1 MVLIL
6 DIKSET
12 PVMIH
17 TIWLG
22 SKVGP
27 PSEKQDFIVQMD
39 LDTDRNMLLCR
50 SRFGIIFWVQ
60 LFHHGRTSNTKTMV
74 SINSY
79 SQSAD
84 KDFLSQFK
92 WLSRMGCYAEGTQKG
107 LIKIRSIENEG
118 EVLLQLPT
126 PPSGY

>member
-1 MVLIL
+1 MIKCKNCNPDALEIDTDLQRLYCSTREGMVLIL

-22 SKVGP
+22 KVGP

-50 SRFGIIFWVQ
+50 SRFGIIFWV
-60 LFHHGRTSNTKTMV
+60 
-74 SINSY
+74 
-79 SQSAD
+79 
-84 KDFLSQFK
+84 
-92 WLSRMGCYAEGTQKG
+92 
-107 LIKIRSIENEG
+107 
-118 EVLLQLPT
+118 
-126 PPSGY
+126 